1 MVFVMLKVMMMA
13 MAVREV
19 EPLEDT
25 IAHSAHK
32 HQHQAHD
39 LWRPPAAKVSAVHA
53 PPPTQNTQNTR
64 TRRTRTFSQVG
75 SKFWKTASEKATCG
89 TLW

>member
-1 MVFVMLKVMMMA
+1 MVFVMLMVMMMA

-53 PPPTQNTQNTR
+53 PPHAH